1 MNQVNQKI
9 IDAIIAK
16 AERVCPDSLLLIGL
30 YGSAAT
36 GDVHPKSDL
45 DLLILVGDDKG
56 RQLADGFILED
67 AGIGYDIYCTGW
79 EMLEG
84 DARCGHAHLS
94 RLLDCKIVYV
104 KDPAALTRLKA
115 LQDKARALLASDQRK
130 ENARAAMA
138 MAKAVYADAFLAE
151 SLSKVRTCAGAA
163 IHYLLDAMMLHHG
176 QYFRLGVK
184 RTFEELSPLSLPFDL
199 EAMVLS
205 VIRGET
211 AEDIRTGLTALMR
224 CVRDHLNDPMPKE
237 QPSEAN
243 LKGTYEEMFSNWRN
257 KMGEAAQRGDLY
269 SSFMNLVSFQFM
281 LDEIAGGA
289 DIPDLDAMAKF
300 DPLDLLKNA
309 EAFDAILAQY
319 REEYRKIGL
328 EPKVLPNAD
337 AFLAQYE

>member
-56 RQLADGFILED
+56 RRLADGFILED

-300 DPLDLLKNA
+300 DPLDLHKNA

>member
-289 DIPDLDAMAKF
+289 DIPELDAMAKF

>member
-45 DLLILVGDDKG
+45 DLLILVGDEKG

-67 AGIGYDIYCTGW
+67 SGIGYDIYCTGW

-84 DARCGHAHLS
+84 DARCSHAHLS
-94 RLLDCKIVYV
+94 RLLDCKIVYI

-163 IHYLLDAMMLHHG
+163 IHYLLDALMLHHG

-211 AEDIRTGLTALMR
+211 AEDICTGLTVLMR

-281 LDEIAGGA
+281 LDEISDGA
-289 DIPDLDAMAKF
+289 DIPELDAMANF
-300 DPLDLLKNA
+300 DPRDLHKNE

>member
-56 RQLADGFILED
+56 RRLADGFILED

-163 IHYLLDAMMLHHG
+163 IHYLLDALMLHHG

-300 DPLDLLKNA
+300 DPLDLHKNA

>member
-163 IHYLLDAMMLHHG
+163 IHYLLDALMLHHG

-257 KMGEAAQRGDLY
+257 KMGEAAQRRDLY

-281 LDEIAGGA
+281 LGEIAAGV

>member
-56 RQLADGFILED
+56 RRLADGFILED

-79 EMLEG
+79 EILEG

-281 LDEIAGGA
+281 LGEIAAGV

-337 AFLAQYE
+337 AFLTQYE

>member
-56 RQLADGFILED
+56 RRLADGFILED

-257 KMGEAAQRGDLY
+257 KMGEATQRGDLY

-281 LDEIAGGA
+281 LGEIAAGV

>member
-45 DLLILVGDDKG
+45 DLLILVGDEKG

-163 IHYLLDAMMLHHG
+163 IHYLLDALMLHHG

-211 AEDIRTGLTALMR
+211 AEHIRTGLTALMR

-269 SSFMNLVSFQFM
+269 CSFMNLVSFQFM
-281 LDEIAGGA
+281 LDEISDGA
-289 DIPDLDAMAKF
+289 DIPELDAMANF
-300 DPLDLLKNA
+300 DPRDLHKNE

>member
-56 RQLADGFILED
+56 RRLADGFILED

-138 MAKAVYADAFLAE
+138 MAKAVYADAFLVE

-163 IHYLLDAMMLHHG
+163 IHYLLDALMLHHG

-281 LDEIAGGA
+281 LGEIAAGV

>member
-56 RQLADGFILED
+56 RRLADGFILED

-281 LDEIAGGA
+281 LGEIAAGV

-300 DPLDLLKNA
+300 DPLDLHKNA

>member
-56 RQLADGFILED
+56 RRLADGFILED

-84 DARCGHAHLS
+84 DARCDHAHLS
-94 RLLDCKIVYV
+94 RLLDCKVVYV

-163 IHYLLDAMMLHHG
+163 IHYLLDALMLHHG

-184 RTFEELSPLSLPFDL
+184 RTFEELSPLSLPLDL

-257 KMGEAAQRGDLY
+257 KMGEATQRGDLY

-281 LDEIAGGA
+281 LGEIAAGV

-337 AFLAQYE
+337 AFLTQYE

>member
-163 IHYLLDAMMLHHG
+163 IHYLLDALMLHHG

-205 VIRGET
+205 VIRGDT

-257 KMGEAAQRGDLY
+257 KMGEATQRGDLY

-281 LDEIAGGA
+281 LGEIAAGV

-337 AFLAQYE
+337 AFLTQYE

>member
-56 RQLADGFILED
+56 RRLADGFILED

-337 AFLAQYE
+337 AFLTQYE

>member
-56 RQLADGFILED
+56 RRLADGFILED

-163 IHYLLDAMMLHHG
+163 IHYLLDALMLHHG

-257 KMGEAAQRGDLY
+257 KMGEATQRGDLY

-289 DIPDLDAMAKF
+289 DIPELDAMANF

>member
-56 RQLADGFILED
+56 RRLADGFILED

-138 MAKAVYADAFLAE
+138 MAKAVYADAFLVE

-163 IHYLLDAMMLHHG
+163 IHYLLDALMLHHG

-300 DPLDLLKNA
+300 DPLDLHKNA